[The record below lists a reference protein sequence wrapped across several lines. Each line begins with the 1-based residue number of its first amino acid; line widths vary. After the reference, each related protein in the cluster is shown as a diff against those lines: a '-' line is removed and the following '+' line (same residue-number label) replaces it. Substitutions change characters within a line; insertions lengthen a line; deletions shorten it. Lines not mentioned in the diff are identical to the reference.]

1 MEKRELRAYIRG
13 RKSLMSDAQKRAEE
27 AAVLDA
33 LASCEAFVKAR
44 TVLSYCS
51 LPDEFSTESIPVR
64 WPEKRIAVP
73 LVDGDSLRLKEFVPG
88 RLSKGY
94 KGIMEPSADLPDV
107 NPDDI
112 GFALV
117 PGLAFTADGK
127 RLGRGKGFYDRLL
140 PRLHCPTAGLA
151 WSCQIL
157 EDLPTD
163 EWDVTVDEVFR
174 MDYF

>member
-1 MEKRELRAYIRG
+1 MDKREIRKCIRN
-13 RKSLMSDAQKRAEE
+13 RKALMPDAQKRAEE

-33 LASCEAFVKAR
+33 LGAFDAFRNAR

-51 LPDEFSTESIPVR
+51 LPDEFSTETIPLR

-88 RLSKGY
+88 QLEEGY
-94 KGIMEPSADLPDV
+94 KGIMEPSAELPDIS
-107 NPDDI
+107 PGDI
-112 GFALV
+112 DFALV
-117 PGLAFTADGK
+117 PGVAFTVDGK

-140 PRLHCPTAGLA
+140 PQLHCPTAGLA

-163 EWDVTVDEVFR
+163 PWDAGLDSILFNHI
-174 MDYF
+174 